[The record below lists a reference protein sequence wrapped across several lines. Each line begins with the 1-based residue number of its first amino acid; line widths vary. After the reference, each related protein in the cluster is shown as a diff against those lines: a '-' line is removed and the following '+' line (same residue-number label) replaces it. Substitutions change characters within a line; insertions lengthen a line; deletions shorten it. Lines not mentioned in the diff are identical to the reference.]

1 MATIEDDSMLLGL
14 PMELLQRTTDYL
26 PDEVLTAIRLTCK
39 TLETAT
45 LDRFIKRYC
54 RRRHCFILSA
64 ARWTEVQTQFKQ
76 SPRLTS
82 NVRALVLVTDSYEC
96 TGPTAL
102 QLAPEKH
109 FDSMVDAQRSTYDHM
124 RSNEVLSSWLTEKP
138 RPDLATMIDVLSQV
152 QQASPRV
159 TAVLGTEIPMGKY
172 AACRDVVTA
181 IASTK
186 IKLRGLKTSH
196 FFTSTSKF
204 RVRGTNRIFWT
215 AQLHSHLSALVFSI
229 FESRIVCVL
238 RRSSGAN

>member
-1 MATIEDDSMLLGL
+1 
-14 PMELLQRTTDYL
+14 
-26 PDEVLTAIRLTCK
+26 
-39 TLETAT
+39 
-45 LDRFIKRYC
+45 
-54 RRRHCFILSA
+54 
-64 ARWTEVQTQFKQ
+64 
-76 SPRLTS
+76 
-82 NVRALVLVTDSYEC
+82 
-96 TGPTAL
+96 
-102 QLAPEKH
+102 
-109 FDSMVDAQRSTYDHM
+109 
-124 RSNEVLSSWLTEKP
+124 
-138 RPDLATMIDVLSQV
+138 
-152 QQASPRV
+152 
-159 TAVLGTEIPMGKY
+159 MGKY